1 MNTLNSAP
9 SNREDAQEALLKMQE
24 YADKNPM
31 YITNAYKETQPEA
44 VLDVEDRV
52 KELEEQK
59 YLQKLKEIC
68 PSCGLKICT
77 CKNRFKF
84 EYK

>member
-9 SNREDAQEALLKMQE
+9 SNREDAKEALLMMQE
-24 YADKNPM
+24 HTEKNPSF
-31 YITNAYKETQPEA
+31 IQGAYRDTQPVA

-59 YLQKLKEIC
+59 YLSKLKDIC
-68 PSCGLKICT
+68 GACGLKICT
-77 CKNRFKF
+77 CKERFKF

>member
-1 MNTLNSAP
+1 MKEHA
-9 SNREDAQEALLKMQE
+9 E
-24 YADKNPM
+24 KNPL
-31 YITNAYKETQPEA
+31 YITNAYKETQPVA

-59 YLQKLKEIC
+59 YLQKLKDIC

-77 CKNRFKF
+77 CKERFKF
-84 EYK
+84 DLK